1 MKQTGVKEYYESEA
15 VEYNQEFY
23 ESDSKY
29 PTLRYRQNYI
39 LKMIKNL
46 NLSDNSKIL
55 DAGCGPGDL
64 LLSLEQNFESIT
76 GIDIAEEMVSI
87 ANKKLE
93 SRKSKNIV
101 FQCGDIENLEFAN
114 SEFDLI
120 ICSGVVE
127 YLKDDI
133 VWMNEIKRVLRP
145 DGYLIVNI
153 TNKYSVRKWT
163 SGCVEKLK
171 SFKPFLNFMNFIKM
185 KILRKG
191 KVHYFPFKPRL
202 HSPSKFDKYL
212 IKNGFE
218 KITHNYFDFAIFP
231 SPFDTLF
238 GFITTPVKKS
248 LERYSER
255 NMKFNGTGYIVC
267 VKRRGCVQAEK

>member
-1 MKQTGVKEYYESEA
+1 MKNNRVKEYYETEA
-15 VEYNQEFY
+15 VDYNKEFY

-46 NLSDNSKIL
+46 NLPESSVIL

-64 LLSLEQNFESIT
+64 LLSLDQNFKALF
-76 GIDIAEEMVSI
+76 GIDIAEEMISI
-87 ANKKLE
+87 ANKKLV
-93 SRKSKNIV
+93 SHKNKNIT
-101 FQCGDIENLEFAN
+101 FNCGDIENLNFN
-114 SEFDLI
+114 DSQFDI
-120 ICSGVVE
+120 IVCSGVVE

-133 VWMNEIKRVLRP
+133 IWMKEIKRVLKP
-145 DGYLIVNI
+145 DGYLIINV

-163 SGCVEKLK
+163 SGFVEKLK
-171 SFKPFLNFMNFIKM
+171 SIKVIFNFMNFIKV
-185 KILRKG
+185 KVLHKG
-191 KVHYFPFKPRL
+191 KIHYFPFKPRV

-212 IKNGFE
+212 INNGFE
-218 KITHNYFDFAIFP
+218 KITHNYFDFAVLP

-238 GFITTPVKKS
+238 GFITTPIKKH
-248 LERYSER
+248 LEKYSEK

-267 VKRRGCVQAEK
+267 MKQVAR